1 MPSTKGR
8 SVVVTGVGAVSALG
22 IGAEALWEGLCAGT
36 SGVRPITRFDAS
48 GFASRLAGEVPE
60 PGLVIRDFVPKHY
73 RKATKVM
80 ARDIELA
87 VAAAKEA
94 SERAGLTTRAHLE
107 EGATEGTTYPTG
119 RVGCHIG
126 AGLIAADSDELGAA
140 LATAVVDQRVDLATW
155 GRTGMDN
162 LTPLWMLK
170 YLPNMLAC
178 HVTIIHGCEGPSNT
192 ITCAEASG
200 LLCIGESTRV
210 IERGDAEACFA
221 GSAECKVN
229 LMGLLRMQLAGRAG
243 PTGDHADGRTFVRPF
258 DLHAPGGVVGEG
270 GGIVVLESEQSAR
283 ARGRGEA
290 IIARI
295 AGIGAGHSPRPPA
308 GQTIADA
315 SGDDG
320 FLAAIENA
328 TRDAGLTPGDIDAVV
343 VLGTGVPSVDSG
355 EGGALRTFFG
365 GRTPP
370 VVTIGP
376 NVGNCAAGSGGLL
389 AIVGALMIHRQMIPA
404 RLHASTPMPGI
415 DAGPAPARAATLRHV
430 LVASSSL
437 GGQNAAVVMGR

>member
-1 MPSTKGR
+1 MPGTKGR

-22 IGAEALWEGLCAGT
+22 IGADALWEGLCAGS
-36 SGVRPITRFDAS
+36 SGVRPISRFDAS
-48 GFASRLAGEVPE
+48 GFASRLAGEVPDA
-60 PGLVIRDFVPKHY
+60 GFSIRDFVPKHY

-119 RVGCHIG
+119 RVGCQIG

-140 LATAVVDQRVDLATW
+140 LATAVVDDGVKQRVDLATW
-155 GRTGMDN
+155 GRSGMDN

-229 LMGLLRMQLAGRAG
+229 LMGLLRMQYAGRAG

-258 DLHAPGGVVGEG
+258 DLQAPGGAVGEG
-270 GGIVVLESEQSAR
+270 GGIVILESEQSAL
-283 ARGRGEA
+283 ARGA
-290 IIARI
+290 KVIARI
-295 AGIGAGHSPRPPA
+295 AGIGAGHSPRHPP
-308 GQTIADA
+308 GDVNDV
-315 SGDDG
+315 GDDG

-328 TRDAGLTPGDIDAVV
+328 TSDAGLKPGDIDAVV
-343 VLGTGVPSVDSG
+343 VLGTGVPSVDAG
-355 EGGALRTFFG
+355 EGGALRSFFG
-365 GRTPP
+365 GQTPP
-370 VVTIGP
+370 IVTIGP

-389 AIVGALMIHRQMIPA
+389 AVVGAMMIH
-404 RLHASTPMPGI
+404 
-415 DAGPAPARAATLRHV
+415 V
-430 LVASSSL
+430 LIASSSL
-437 GGQNAAVVMGR
+437 GGQNAAVVMAK

>member
-1 MPSTKGR
+1 MPATKGR

-22 IGAEALWEGLCAGT
+22 IGADALWEGLCAGN
-36 SGVRPITRFDAS
+36 SGVRPISRFDAS
-48 GFASRLAGEVPE
+48 GFASRLAGEVPDA
-60 PGLVIRDFVPKHY
+60 GFSIRDFVPKHY

-140 LATAVVDQRVDLATW
+140 LATAVVDEGGTKRVDLATW
-155 GRTGMDN
+155 GRSGMDN

-229 LMGLLRMQLAGRAG
+229 LMGLLRMQYAGRAG
-243 PTGDHADGRTFVRPF
+243 PTGEHTDGRTFVRPF
-258 DLHAPGGVVGEG
+258 DAQAPGGAVGEG
-270 GGIVVLESEQSAR
+270 GGIVVLESEQSAA
-283 ARGRGEA
+283 ARGA
-290 IIARI
+290 TVIARI
-295 AGIGAGHSPRPPA
+295 AGIGAGHSPRQIT
-308 GQTIADA
+308 GDT
-315 SGDDG
+315 GDDG

-328 TRDAGLTPGDIDAVV
+328 TSDAGLKPADIDAVV
-343 VLGTGVPSVDSG
+343 VLGTGVPSVDGG

-365 GRTPP
+365 GQTPP
-370 VVTIGP
+370 IVTIGP

-389 AIVGALMIHRQMIPA
+389 AVVGAMMIQRQMIPA

-415 DAGPAPARAATLRHV
+415 DAGPAPARQANLRNV
-430 LVASSSL
+430 LVASSSQ
-437 GGQNAAVVMGR
+437 GGQNAAVIMGR